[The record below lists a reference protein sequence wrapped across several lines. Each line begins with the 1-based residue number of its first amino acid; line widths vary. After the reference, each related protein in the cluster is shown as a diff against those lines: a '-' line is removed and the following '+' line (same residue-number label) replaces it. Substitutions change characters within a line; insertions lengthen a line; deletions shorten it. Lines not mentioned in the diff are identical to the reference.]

1 MKVNDILKLIDA
13 GYTKADIE
21 AMEAVKDAPAEVP
34 ANPAQPAQPAQPAA
48 DPKPADAQPAEAK
61 ADPVMTELKAL
72 NDKLSKMSI
81 TQNAAEIP
89 NEEDKLK
96 AALAKLIG
104 G

>member
-1 MKVNDILKLIDA
+1 MKVSEILTLINA

-21 AMEAVKDAPAEVP
+21 KMTEDES
-34 ANPAQPAQPAQPAA
+34 
-48 DPKPADAQPAEAK
+48 KPVVDTKPEPEPETKPEPQT
-61 ADPVMTELKAL
+61 DPVMSELKAL
-72 NDKLSKMSI
+72 KDQISKMSI
-81 TQNAAEIP
+81 TQNAADIP

>member
-1 MKVNDILKLIDA
+1 MKVSDIITLINA

-21 AMEAVKDAPAEVP
+21 KMTEEES
-34 ANPAQPAQPAQPAA
+34 
-48 DPKPADAQPAEAK
+48 KPVVDTTPEPEPEKKPEPQT
-61 ADPVMTELKAL
+61 DPVMTELKAL
-72 NDKLSKMSI
+72 KDQISKMSI

>member
-1 MKVNDILKLIDA
+1 MNVSDIITLINA

-21 AMEAVKDAPAEVP
+21 KMTEEES
-34 ANPAQPAQPAQPAA
+34 
-48 DPKPADAQPAEAK
+48 KPVVDTTPEPEPEKKPEPQT
-61 ADPVMTELKAL
+61 DPVMSELKAL
-72 NDKLSKMSI
+72 KDQISKMSI

>member
-1 MKVNDILKLIDA
+1 MKVSDIITLINA

-21 AMEAVKDAPAEVP
+21 KMTEEESKPVVDTAPEP
-34 ANPAQPAQPAQPAA
+34 EPEK
-48 DPKPADAQPAEAK
+48 KPEPQT
-61 ADPVMTELKAL
+61 DPVMNELKSL
-72 NDKLSKMSI
+72 RDQISKMSI
-81 TQNAAEIP
+81 TTNAAEIP

>member
-1 MKVNDILKLIDA
+1 MKVSEILTLINA

-21 AMEAVKDAPAEVP
+21 QMT
-34 ANPAQPAQPAQPAA
+34 A
-48 DPKPADAQPAEAK
+48 DESKPVVDTKPEPEPETKPEPQT
-61 ADPVMTELKAL
+61 DPVMSELKAL
-72 NDKLSKMSI
+72 KDQISKMSI

>member
-1 MKVNDILKLIDA
+1 MKVSDIITLINA

-21 AMEAVKDAPAEVP
+21 KMTEESKPVVDTAPEP
-34 ANPAQPAQPAQPAA
+34 EPEK
-48 DPKPADAQPAEAK
+48 KPEPQT
-61 ADPVMTELKAL
+61 DPVMSELKAL
-72 NDKLSKMSI
+72 KDQISKMSI
-81 TQNAAEIP
+81 TTNAAEIP

>member
-1 MKVNDILKLIDA
+1 MKVSDIITLINA

-21 AMEAVKDAPAEVP
+21 AMTADDV
-34 ANPAQPAQPAQPAA
+34 QPVV
-48 DPKPADAQPAEAK
+48 DTKPEPEPETHPEPQT
-61 ADPVMTELKAL
+61 DPVMSELKAL
-72 NDKLSKMSI
+72 KDQISKMSI
-81 TQNAAEIP
+81 TQNAADIP

>member
-1 MKVNDILKLIDA
+1 MKVSDIITLINA

-21 AMEAVKDAPAEVP
+21 KMTEEESKPVVDTKPEP
-34 ANPAQPAQPAQPAA
+34 
-48 DPKPADAQPAEAK
+48 DPKPEPQQT
-61 ADPVMTELKAL
+61 DPVMTELKAL
-72 NDKLSKMSI
+72 KDQISKMSI

>member
-1 MKVNDILKLIDA
+1 MKVSDIITLINA
-13 GYTKADIE
+13 GYTKADIDKMTADE
-21 AMEAVKDAPAEVP
+21 
-34 ANPAQPAQPAQPAA
+34 QPVVDTKPEPEPE
-48 DPKPADAQPAEAK
+48 PKPEPQ

-72 NDKLSKMSI
+72 NDKISKMSI
-81 TQNAAEIP
+81 TQNAADIP

>member
-1 MKVNDILKLIDA
+1 MKVSEILTLINA

-21 AMEAVKDAPAEVP
+21 KMTEEES
-34 ANPAQPAQPAQPAA
+34 
-48 DPKPADAQPAEAK
+48 KPVVDTTPEPEPEKKPEPQT
-61 ADPVMTELKAL
+61 DPVMSELKAL
-72 NDKLSKMSI
+72 KDQISKMSI

>member
-1 MKVNDILKLIDA
+1 MKVSDIITLINA
-13 GYTKADIE
+13 GYTKADID
-21 AMEAVKDAPAEVP
+21 AMTADDV
-34 ANPAQPAQPAQPAA
+34 QPVV
-48 DPKPADAQPAEAK
+48 DTKPEPEPEAK
-61 ADPVMTELKAL
+61 PEPQTDPVMTELKAL
-72 NDKLSKMSI
+72 KDQISKMSI

>member
-1 MKVNDILKLIDA
+1 MKVSDIITLINA

-21 AMEAVKDAPAEVP
+21 KMNEEESKPVVDTAPEP
-34 ANPAQPAQPAQPAA
+34 EPEK
-48 DPKPADAQPAEAK
+48 KPEPQT
-61 ADPVMTELKAL
+61 DPVMNELKSL
-72 NDKLSKMSI
+72 RDQISKMSI
-81 TQNAAEIP
+81 TTNAAEIP

>member
-1 MKVNDILKLIDA
+1 MNIENVIKLIDA
-13 GYTKADIE
+13 GYTKDDIQK
-21 AMEAVKDAPAEVP
+21 MLTPAPEP
-34 ANPAQPAQPAQPAA
+34 EE
-48 DPKPADAQPAEAK
+48 KPEPQT
-61 ADPVMTELKAL
+61 DPVMSELKAL
-72 NDKLSKMSI
+72 KDQISKMSI